1 MCINKIMTTYREFR
15 EGLEESF
22 SIRVFR
28 SFAISIIAV
37 FLVVTFLFVAYER
50 KTVREDLIKEGKMLA
65 GLMAYSST
73 TGVFAEN
80 RDLVEDSVQGVMS
93 QRNVLSVAIFTA
105 DNKALVIE
113 EKGPLKKESRPLSPD
128 EMRLPPPASGERT
141 AKVIDGSDTISVVAP
156 VIMQT
161 EENPEEAL
169 YFQSRSGARKQEVIG
184 YVRVVMDKRIL
195 EKEMTEVVFQSA
207 AFAFLLLILSATA
220 IFILIRR
227 ATSPLTSLTES
238 VRRLGMG
245 ESVEKVPVESRDEI
259 GKLAAAFNTMSENLK
274 KREEEKQALEEK
286 LRYSQ
291 KMEAVGTLARGIA
304 HDFNN
309 ILSTVRG
316 WIYMLE
322 KKCPDQSALLQYT
335 DQIHNSLNKA
345 KNLIGSLIAFSRIQ
359 TIQMKVIDLN
369 SLIRKLKPMLAAITG
384 EDNEVTLSLA
394 DEGLFISA
402 DAVQVE
408 QVLMNLCT
416 NARDAMPDGGVLTI
430 RTEPAIIDVGRT
442 GISGPARSGRYALL
456 SVRDTGAGIAGE
468 IREKVF
474 EPFFSTKEVGR
485 GTGLGLAIVYGIIEQ
500 HKGFIDVESERGQ
513 GTTFRIYLPLAERTG
528 EDPNTDSGDDQR
540 QER

>member
-1 MCINKIMTTYREFR
+1 MCTEKIMTTYRKFR

-28 SFAISIIAV
+28 SFAISIMIV
-37 FLVVTFLFVAYER
+37 FLIVTFVFVTYER

-80 RDLVEDSVQGVMS
+80 RDLVEDSVRGVMS

-105 DNKALVIE
+105 GNKALLIE
-113 EKGPLKKESRPLSPD
+113 EKKPLKKGSRPLSPD
-128 EMRLPPPASGERT
+128 EMRLPPPFSGERS
-141 AKVIDGSDTISVVAP
+141 AKVIDGPDTISVVSP
-156 VIMQT
+156 VIMET
-161 EENPEEAL
+161 SDNPEESL
-169 YFQSRSGARKQEVIG
+169 YFKGGSAARRQEVIG

-195 EKEMTEVVFQSA
+195 EHEMKAVFFRSA
-207 AFAFLLLILSATA
+207 VFAFLLLIVSAAA

-227 ATSPLTSLTES
+227 ATNPLTSLTES

-245 ESVEKVPVESRDEI
+245 ESVDKVPVESRDEI

-322 KKCPDQSALLQYT
+322 KKCPDQGALPHYT
-335 DQIHNSLNKA
+335 DQIHNSLNRA

-369 SLIRKLKPMLAAITG
+369 SLIRKLKPMLAGIAG
-384 EDNEVTLSLA
+384 EDREVTLSLA
-394 DEGLFISA
+394 DEELFISA

-416 NARDAMPDGGVLTI
+416 NACDAMPDGGVLTI
-430 RTEPAIIDVGRT
+430 HTEPAIIDGGRT
-442 GISGPARSGRYALL
+442 EGGGSVRTGRYALL
-456 SVRDTGAGIAGE
+456 TVGDTGAGIAEE

-474 EPFFSTKEVGR
+474 DPFFSTKEVGK
-485 GTGLGLAIVYGIIEQ
+485 GTGLGLAIVYGIVEQ
-500 HKGFIDVESERGQ
+500 HKGFIDVESERGK
-513 GTTFRIYLPLAERTG
+513 GTTFKIYLPLAERTG
-528 EDPNTDSGDDQR
+528 E
-540 QER
+540 E

>member
-1 MCINKIMTTYREFR
+1 MCIEKIMTTYREFR
-15 EGLEESF
+15 AGLEESF

-28 SFAISIIAV
+28 SFAISIMTV
-37 FLVVTFLFVAYER
+37 FLIVTFLFVTYER

-80 RDLVEDSVQGVMS
+80 RALVEDSVQGIMS
-93 QRNVLSVAIFTA
+93 QKNVLSVAIFTA
-105 DNKALVIE
+105 GNKALLIE
-113 EKGPLKKESRPLSPD
+113 EKTPQNQGSRPLSRD
-128 EMRLPPPASGERT
+128 EMRLPSPPSGERP
-141 AKVIDGSDTISVVAP
+141 ARVIEGLDTISVVSP
-156 VIMQT
+156 VIM
-161 EENPEEAL
+161 EMSGNPEESL
-169 YFQSRSGARKQEVIG
+169 YFKGGSAAKKQEVIG

-195 EKEMTEVVFQSA
+195 EQEMREVVFQSA
-207 AFAFLLLILSATA
+207 VFAFLLLILSAVA

-245 ESVEKVPVESRDEI
+245 ESVEKVAVESRDEI
-259 GKLAAAFNTMSENLK
+259 GKLAAAFNAMSENLK
-274 KREEEKQALEEK
+274 KREDEKQALEEK

-316 WIYMLE
+316 WIYIME
-322 KKCPDQSALLQYT
+322 KKCSDQSGPLLQYT

-369 SLIRKLKPMLAAITG
+369 SLIRKLRPMLAGIAGGNI
-384 EDNEVTLSLA
+384 EVALSLA
-394 DEGLFISA
+394 DAGLFIPA

-408 QVLMNLCT
+408 QVLMNLCS
-416 NARDAMPDGGVLTI
+416 NARDAMPDGGILTI
-430 RTEPAIIDVGRT
+430 RTEPAIIDGGRT
-442 GISGPARSGRYALL
+442 ESSGPVRSGRYALL
-456 SVRDTGAGIAGE
+456 SVEDMGAGIAEE

-474 EPFFSTKEVGR
+474 EPFFSTKEVGK

-500 HKGFIDVESERGQ
+500 HKGFIDVESERGK
-513 GTTFRIYLPLAERTG
+513 GTTFKIYLPLAEWTG
-528 EDPNTDSGDDQR
+528 E
-540 QER
+540 E

>member
-1 MCINKIMTTYREFR
+1 MCTEKIMTTYREFR
-15 EGLEESF
+15 KGLQESF

-28 SFAISIIAV
+28 SFAISIMIV
-37 FLVVTFLFVAYER
+37 FLVVTFLFVTYER
-50 KTVREDLIKEGKMLA
+50 ETVREGLVKEGKMLA

-93 QRNVLSVAIFTA
+93 QKNVLSVAIFTA
-105 DNKALVIE
+105 DNKALLVE
-113 EKGPLKKESRPLSPD
+113 EKKPLKKGSRPLSAD
-128 EMRLPPPASGERT
+128 EMRLPPPAAGGRS
-141 AKVIDGSDTISVVAP
+141 AKVIDGPDTISVVSP
-156 VIMQT
+156 VILEMSENS
-161 EENPEEAL
+161 EESL
-169 YFQSRSGARKQEVIG
+169 YFKGGSTARKWEVIG
-184 YVRVVMDKRIL
+184 YVRVVMDKGIL
-195 EKEMTEVVFQSA
+195 EEEMKDVLFKSA
-207 AFAFLLLILSATA
+207 VFAFLLLVVSAAA

-227 ATSPLTSLTES
+227 AMNPLTNLTES
-238 VRRLGMG
+238 VKRFGMG
-245 ESVEKVPVESRDEI
+245 ESVEKVSVESRDEI
-259 GKLAAAFNTMSENLK
+259 GKLAAAFNTMSENLQ
-274 KREEEKQALEEK
+274 KREEEKQALEDK

-316 WIYMLE
+316 WIYMIE
-322 KKCPDQSALLQYT
+322 KKCSDQSALLQYT

-359 TIQMKVIDLN
+359 KIQMKVIDLN
-369 SLIRKLKPMLAAITG
+369 SLIGNLRPVLAGIAG
-384 EDNEVTLSLA
+384 KNVEVALSLA
-394 DEGLFISA
+394 DAGLFISA

-430 RTEPAIIDVGRT
+430 HTEPAIIESGRT
-442 GISGPARSGRYALL
+442 GSSGPSRSGRYALL
-456 SVRDTGAGIAGE
+456 SVGDTGAGIAEE

-474 EPFFSTKEVGR
+474 EPFFSTKEVGK

-500 HKGFIDVESERGQ
+500 HRGFIDFESERGK
-513 GTTFRIYLPLAERTG
+513 GTTFKIYLPLTEQKGG
-528 EDPNTDSGDDQR
+528 E
-540 QER
+540 

>member
-1 MCINKIMTTYREFR
+1 M
-15 EGLEESF
+15 G
-22 SIRVFR
+22 
-28 SFAISIIAV
+28 
-37 FLVVTFLFVAYER
+37 
-50 KTVREDLIKEGKMLA
+50 
-65 GLMAYSST
+65 
-73 TGVFAEN
+73 
-80 RDLVEDSVQGVMS
+80 
-93 QRNVLSVAIFTA
+93 
-105 DNKALVIE
+105 
-113 EKGPLKKESRPLSPD
+113 
-128 EMRLPPPASGERT
+128 LPPPSSGERP
-141 AKVIDGSDTISVVAP
+141 AKVIDGPDTISVVSP
-156 VIMQT
+156 VIMETSQ
-161 EENPEEAL
+161 NPEESL
-169 YFQSRSGARKQEVIG
+169 YFKGGSAARNQEVIG

-195 EKEMTEVVFQSA
+195 DQEMREVFFRSA
-207 AFAFLLLILSATA
+207 VFAFLLLVVSAVA

-227 ATSPLTSLTES
+227 ATGPLTSLTES

-245 ESVEKVPVESRDEI
+245 ESVEKMSVESRDEI

-322 KKCPDQSALLQYT
+322 KKCSDQSALLHYT

-369 SLIRKLKPMLAAITG
+369 SLIRKLRPMLGGIAG
-384 EDNEVTLSLA
+384 ENIEVALSLA
-394 DEGLFISA
+394 DAGLFISA

-430 RTEPAIIDVGRT
+430 RTEPAIIDGGRT
-442 GISGPARSGRYALL
+442 EISGSIRSGRYALL
-456 SVRDTGAGIAGE
+456 SVGDTGAGIAEE

-474 EPFFSTKEVGR
+474 EPFFSTKEVGK

-500 HKGFIDVESERGQ
+500 HRGFIDVESERGK
-513 GTTFRIYLPLAERTG
+513 GTTFKIYLPLTDRTG
-528 EDPNTDSGDDQR
+528 E
-540 QER
+540 E

>member
-322 KKCPDQSALLQYT
+322 KKCPDQSALLHYT